1 MPGGGELKGPRPNLG
16 CSAIEAEEER
26 RIHIRYILY
35 VE

>member
-1 MPGGGELKGPRPNLG
+1 MTGGGGLKGPRPNLG

-26 RIHIRYILY
+26 RIHVCCILY